1 MPLDELLETVETL
14 RRRIQE
20 HGTALG
26 GNETQTRYALID
38 PLLRALGWRTDD
50 LSQVIP
56 EYSASGG
63 RADYALFGSDGKPA
77 VMVEAKRLNRPLQD
91 GLSQS
96 IAYCVEQGTPYFC
109 VTDGRRWAIYETF
122 RQVAV
127 NDKLITEFDLLG
139 QPPAEV
145 CLKALALWRPSVAE
159 GQVSVG
165 QAPVVGAADASV
177 AATGG
182 SAVDHKTEEPAP
194 EWRCPDCAEVLSPQ
208 ESRRIARHRQE
219 HTLRPAG
226 EPPATPGVAYDGE
239 GWVTL
244 AGLQAKPYSKPR
256 EVLFPSGEQVAA
268 TSWTELTVQLTQWL
282 VDRGQLSSGSSPI
295 QHGKR
300 YLLAPEPIHPTG
312 KEFVN
317 PRRVGPLWL
326 NSNYSASDHVRNARR
341 IVTHAG
347 VDPADFKVRL
357 AD

>member
-145 CLKALALWRPSVAE
+145 CLKALALWRPSVAT
-159 GQVSVG
+159 GTVRV
-165 QAPVVGAADASV
+165 AHVPVVGAESKV
-177 AATGG
+177 ALPKPPDSPHSTAEAGWVPLAG
-182 SAVDHKTEEPAP
+182 QRPPQGAP
-194 EWRCPDCAEVLSPQ
+194 KPIEVLC
-208 ESRRIARHRQE
+208 
-219 HTLRPAG
+219 
-226 EPPATPGVAYDGE
+226 
-239 GWVTL
+239 
-244 AGLQAKPYSKPR
+244 
-256 EVLFPSGEQVAA
+256 PSGERIQVKNWHGLRR
-268 TSWTELTVQLTQWL
+268 SLIHWL
-282 VDRGQLSSGSSPI
+282 VESGHLASADAKDPDYH
-295 QHGKR
+295 QNAANEVKR
-300 YLLAPEPIHPTG
+300 AEANI
-312 KEFVN
+312 K
-317 PRRVGPLWL
+317 
-326 NSNYSASDHVRNARR
+326 AADM
-341 IVTHAG
+341 
-347 VDPADFKVRL
+347 DPAAFKVRL